1 MVTLITYNSRGTAYM
16 AHYETLL
23 LARTEITKDEVENLE
38 KQFDQLLTDSKGKLN
53 LFDKW
58 GKYKLSYPVNKS
70 IYGVYLFTRYE
81 LPKDNADSI
90 FKEINMLFKIKYN
103 DIIKRFVT
111 TKLEGTPSTTY
122 KKPEPIDS
130 RGSSSLDS
138 FIKEH
143 KMEGL
148 IDNVEVADKAP
159 VKKEEPTKVVEEA
172 VQDSEKEAP
181 IPTAETP
188 ETTE

>member
-1 MVTLITYNSRGTAYM
+1 M

-38 KQFDQLLTDSKGKLN
+38 KQFDQLLTSSKGKLS
-53 LFDKW
+53 LFDRW

-90 FKEINMLFKIKYN
+90 FKEINMLFKVKYN
-103 DIIKRFVT
+103 EIIMRFVT

-122 KKPEPIDS
+122 KKPDPIDS
-130 RGSSSLDS
+130 RGSSTLDS
-138 FIKEH
+138 FIKQH

-148 IDNVEVADKAP
+148 IDNVEVADAP
-159 VKKEEPTKVVEEA
+159 IKKEKPTKAVEED
-172 VQDSEKEAP
+172 VKGSETEAP
-181 IPTAETP
+181 TIAAETP